1 MDTAAERID
10 VIFWEAAQ
18 RAPGPERDAY
28 LARACGD
35 DRELRQRVEKLV
47 RAQPKVDG
55 LFYFNKLNFQVVT
68 QHGSDSPWFGAGYG
82 DFIDGVAGLN
92 NTSGGPLIGSSPS
105 PEKFPE

>member
-18 RAPGPERDAY
+18 IAPGPERDDY

-35 DRELRQRVEKLV
+35 DRDLRQRVEKLV

-55 LFYFNKLNFQVVT
+55 FLERPFAGPAVT
-68 QHGSDSPWFGAGYG
+68 AEFPAAGEGPGSVIGYHESYP
-82 DFIDGVAGLN
+82 AR
-92 NTSGGPLIGSSPS
+92 
-105 PEKFPE
+105 